1 LFPRCI
7 FDKLRGIEVQ
17 QTWQGLCSRES
28 RPPKAKRRKLEKK
41 MLQSQRKSDKDGYR
55 EICNK
60 YTKLLHDCKHL
71 YYTEQINQCAGDSRK
86 LFQVFTLLCNKK
98 QECPLPPQNDSET
111 LANDFGD
118 FFCRK
123 IDLLREEIDSIH
135 MVPPQINCYPSEIL
149 LHSFSTVTESDVRA
163 VIMSSSSAS
172 GSHSHMAAEVMH

>member
-1 LFPRCI
+1 M
-7 FDKLRGIEVQ
+7 LR
-17 QTWQGLCSRES
+17 
-28 RPPKAKRRKLEKK
+28 
-41 MLQSQRKSDKDGYR
+41 SQRKFDKDAYR

-86 LFQVFTLLCNKK
+86 LFQVVTFKLLCNKK
-98 QECPLPPQNDSET
+98 QECPLPPHNDSET

-135 MVPPQINCYPSEIL
+135 VVPPQSNCYPPEIQ

-163 VIMSSSSAS
+163 VIMSSSSAFCKQDPIPTCLLYTS
-172 GSHSHMAAEVMH
+172 PSPRDLSTSRMPSSA